1 MGAARQLPTPPPSSI
16 PLTHVGACFCFGVAS
31 PPPQGFRQRWK
42 KLSSEA
48 SPLPRLPARLWGRE
62 VPGEEF
68 GFLGTTHAR
77 GILRPPALAG
87 RLPAAHRPPR

>member
-1 MGAARQLPTPPPSSI
+1 MGAAQHLPTPPPQHSPDPCGGLFLFWGASA
-16 PLTHVGACFCFGVAS
+16 PL
-31 PPPQGFRQRWK
+31 QGFRQRWK
-42 KLSSEA
+42 KLSTEA
-48 SPLPRLPARLWGRE
+48 SPLPQLPARLRGRE